1 MNVLMK
7 IVWGQSALK
16 IKRLV
21 DINKAVHGPLYA
33 EIIIAKPLA
42 T

>member
-1 MNVLMK
+1 MNMLMK

-21 DINKAVHGPLYA
+21 DINAAVHGPLYT
-33 EIIIAKPLA
+33 EIIIAKSLA